1 MSTPHSNGPSRK
13 LDSALLLLFTMAA
26 GLSIGNLYWA
36 QPLLVQIAGHFG
48 LAEAKGGSLMTA
60 TQAGYALGILLIV
73 PLGDF
78 LQRKTM
84 IPLLMG
90 LTAAALLF
98 SGLAPS
104 FAVLAAALS
113 LMGLATVTGQVV
125 IPMVGDLAPAGMRG
139 KMIGVVSSG
148 ITSGILLS
156 RFVSGLVAGVFGWRA
171 VYFMAAA
178 FNLALLAVIARRIP
192 RMTTGGAMPYH
203 RVIAS
208 VFSTAV
214 RVPALAW
221 LSLLSGLS
229 FCVFNMFWVSLTF
242 LLSGEPYGYS
252 TFQIGLVSLAGFS
265 GAVVAQGV
273 GRLVDKGVAVPSIC
287 GFTALMAA
295 GMLCSF
301 FSCSS
306 LLLVL
311 AAAAVVS
318 VASQGVMILTQT
330 TLFNIAPQARSR
342 LNTVYVVSNFL
353 WAAMGSA
360 AASRL
365 WQWGG
370 LEAVTLTGMA
380 VCALGILVWYLART
394 RLSAP

>member
-1 MSTPHSNGPSRK
+1 MAPSENAPSGH
-13 LDSALLLLFTMAA
+13 LDSTLLLLFTMAA

-36 QPLLVQIAGHFG
+36 QPLLVQIAGYFG
-48 LAEAKGGSLMTA
+48 LAAAEGGSLMTA
-60 TQAGYALGILLIV
+60 TQTGYALGILLIV

-78 LQRKTM
+78 LQRKSM

-90 LTAAALLF
+90 MTAAALLF

-104 FAVLAAALS
+104 FAALAAALS

-125 IPMVGDLAPAGMRG
+125 IPMVGDLAPADMRG

-156 RFVSGLVAGVFGWRA
+156 RFVSGLVADALGWRA
-171 VYFMAAA
+171 VYVMAAA
-178 FNLALLAVIARRIP
+178 LNIVLLLIIARRIP
-192 RMTTGGAMPYH
+192 AMKTAGPLPYH

-208 VFSTAV
+208 VFSTAMQ
-214 RVPALAW
+214 VPALAW
-221 LSLLSGLS
+221 LALLSGLS

-242 LLSGEPYGYS
+242 LLSGAPFGYS

-273 GRLVDKGVAVPSIC
+273 GRLVDKGIAVPSIC
-287 GFTALMAA
+287 GFMALMAA

-301 FSCSS
+301 FSGSS

-342 LNTVYVVSNFL
+342 LNTVFVVSNFL

-360 AASRL
+360 AAARL
-365 WQWGG
+365 WQAGG
-370 LEAVTLTGMA
+370 LAAVTLTGMA
-380 VCALGILVWYLART
+380 VCAAGILLWYLART
-394 RLSAP
+394 RLSAS